1 MFPDKFLEHKLSSL
15 RDLVVKLISSSI
27 VCFFSH
33 RLWVLSSQAYFVSTN
48 SSFFR
53 SPPTSPFLFCV
64 CCPFIFFFHAPYTT
78 CISSLFCS
86 SIHMALV
93 SCLFYVLSFFLSHTP
108 HILVVCLASF
118 HQYSRGGRVKTMA
131 PHSPKPPSHLSCR
144 GFSLSL
150 NPSIEVD
157 ASHLS
162 PSICLIYSSTPT
174 IWFRRLT
181 HCIILVILQWHIRTT
196 ASTDDRHR

>member
-33 RLWVLSSQAYFVSTN
+33 RLWVLSSQAYFVSTK
-48 SSFFR
+48 SSFFVPL
-53 SPPTSPFLFCV
+53 PPLPSFLVSAVHLYFS
-64 CCPFIFFFHAPYTT
+64 FQFFHAPYTT

-86 SIHMALV
+86 SIHMAFV
-93 SCLFYVLSFFLSHTP
+93 PCLFYVLSFFLSHTR

-144 GFSLSL
+144 SFSLSL
-150 NPSIEVD
+150 NPSIKVD

-181 HCIILVILQWHIRTT
+181 HCIILVILQ
-196 ASTDDRHR
+196 